1 MELGAV
7 ICTPRAPK
15 CERCPLRGEC
25 RAKKKGTQ
33 EDWPRPKRLLKR
45 SKMYCAAVLVE
56 DGKGRVLVE
65 QRGDSGMWAGLW
77 QAPTLE
83 RPDRRSTQAQLKRW
97 LGVEG
102 VTRRERFEHGT
113 THREVE
119 FEVWTAAS
127 TGVAP
132 GKRRWMTRGEI
143 AGLGLSNPQ
152 RRILLTRR

>member
-1 MELGAV
+1 
-7 ICTPRAPK
+7 
-15 CERCPLRGEC
+15 
-25 RAKKKGTQ
+25 
-33 EDWPRPKRLLKR
+33 
-45 SKMYCAAVLVE
+45 MYCAAVLVE

-119 FEVWTAAS
+119 FEAVFRLW
-127 TGVAP
+127 
-132 GKRRWMTRGEI
+132 KRNTSKTEDCLHRK
-143 AGLGLSNPQ
+143 LK
-152 RRILLTRR
+152 